1 MEGWWKDGRRVCE
14 DRARI
19 LKQNSQYQVKLSQ
32 LSQFGGSQAK
42 VRWSD
47 LWAVEKVLLY
57 FIFYILYF
65 IFFIFYIFIFW
76 IIEFLRWKPGTNK
89 EDVLLFFFIY
99 IYIYI
104 YTLPHRS
111 RQH

>member
-47 LWAVEKVLLY
+47 VMGSGEGLI
-57 FIFYILYF
+57 IFYILYF
-65 IFFIFYIFIFW
+65 TNKYIFTFCGCFLYLS
-76 IIEFLRWKPGTNK
+76 IECQQILERKG
-89 EDVLLFFFIY
+89 VLYFRGLNVHDQI
-99 IYIYI
+99 
-104 YTLPHRS
+104 
-111 RQH
+111 

>member
-47 LWAVEKVLLY
+47 VMGSGEGLI
-57 FIFYILYF
+57 IFYILYF
-65 IFFIFYIFIFW
+65 IFYRV
-76 IIEFLRWKPGTNK
+76 LRAPGTFVPNIGI
-89 EDVLLFFFIY
+89 EIE
-99 IYIYI
+99 I
-104 YTLPHRS
+104 
-111 RQH
+111 

>member
-47 LWAVEKVLLY
+47 VMGSGEGLI
-57 FIFYILYF
+57 IFYILYF
-65 IFFIFYIFIFW
+65 IFYRVFW
-76 IIEFLRWKPGTNK
+76 APST
-89 EDVLLFFFIY
+89 Y
-99 IYIYI
+99 
-104 YTLPHRS
+104 
-111 RQH
+111 

>member
-57 FIFYILYF
+57 FIFYLYLNF
-65 IFFIFYIFIFW
+65 RFRLFTIFYCR
-76 IIEFLRWKPGTNK
+76 L
-89 EDVLLFFFIY
+89 
-99 IYIYI
+99 
-104 YTLPHRS
+104 
-111 RQH
+111 

>member
-47 LWAVEKVLLY
+47 VMGSGEVLNSTKKS
-57 FIFYILYF
+57 
-65 IFFIFYIFIFW
+65 
-76 IIEFLRWKPGTNK
+76 IENPRIT
-89 EDVLLFFFIY
+89 
-99 IYIYI
+99 
-104 YTLPHRS
+104 
-111 RQH
+111 Q

>member
-42 VRWSD
+42 MRWSD
-47 LWAVEKVLLY
+47 VMGSGEVLNSTKRS
-57 FIFYILYF
+57 
-65 IFFIFYIFIFW
+65 
-76 IIEFLRWKPGTNK
+76 IENPRIT
-89 EDVLLFFFIY
+89 
-99 IYIYI
+99 
-104 YTLPHRS
+104 
-111 RQH
+111 Q

>member
-42 VRWSD
+42 VRWIYGQWKRS
-47 LWAVEKVLLY
+47 Y
-57 FIFYILYF
+57 YILYF
-65 IFFIFYIFIFW
+65 ILDKVNW
-76 IIEFLRWKPGTNK
+76 AKLR
-89 EDVLLFFFIY
+89 LS
-99 IYIYI
+99 
-104 YTLPHRS
+104 H
-111 RQH
+111 

>member
-47 LWAVEKVLLY
+47 VMGSGEGQKDD
-57 FIFYILYF
+57 YIN
-65 IFFIFYIFIFW
+65 
-76 IIEFLRWKPGTNK
+76 T
-89 EDVLLFFFIY
+89 
-99 IYIYI
+99 
-104 YTLPHRS
+104 
-111 RQH
+111 

>member
-42 VRWSD
+42 MRWSD
-47 LWAVEKVLLY
+47 VMGSGEVLNSTKSQLK
-57 FIFYILYF
+57 IPGLHNRW
-65 IFFIFYIFIFW
+65 FF
-76 IIEFLRWKPGTNK
+76 P
-89 EDVLLFFFIY
+89 
-99 IYIYI
+99 
-104 YTLPHRS
+104 
-111 RQH
+111 

>member
-1 MEGWWKDGRRVCE
+1 MLLGRHMKTRGGLVTDGRRVCE

-47 LWAVEKVLLY
+47 VMGSGEGQKDD
-57 FIFYILYF
+57 YIN
-65 IFFIFYIFIFW
+65 
-76 IIEFLRWKPGTNK
+76 T
-89 EDVLLFFFIY
+89 
-99 IYIYI
+99 
-104 YTLPHRS
+104 
-111 RQH
+111 

>member
-47 LWAVEKVLLY
+47 VMGSGEGLI
-57 FIFYILYF
+57 IFYILYF
-65 IFFIFYIFIFW
+65 IFY
-76 IIEFLRWKPGTNK
+76 E
-89 EDVLLFFFIY
+89 
-99 IYIYI
+99 
-104 YTLPHRS
+104 
-111 RQH
+111 

>member
-47 LWAVEKVLLY
+47 VMGSGEGLI
-57 FIFYILYF
+57 IFYILYF
-65 IFFIFYIFIFW
+65 IFYI
-76 IIEFLRWKPGTNK
+76 LPGILGAK
-89 EDVLLFFFIY
+89 YILVLY
-99 IYIYI
+99 M
-104 YTLPHRS
+104 
-111 RQH
+111 

>member
-47 LWAVEKVLLY
+47 VMGSGEGLI
-57 FIFYILYF
+57 IFYILYF
-65 IFFIFYIFIFW
+65 TGYFGRQVHIS
-76 IIEFLRWKPGTNK
+76 T
-89 EDVLLFFFIY
+89 IY
-99 IYIYI
+99 VGLQIKIGGGYEATEKMAKIH
-104 YTLPHRS
+104 LKK
-111 RQH
+111 

>member
-47 LWAVEKVLLY
+47 VMGSGEGLI
-57 FIFYILYF
+57 IFYILYF
-65 IFFIFYIFIFW
+65 IFYI
-76 IIEFLRWKPGTNK
+76 LPGIAGARYFCTK
-89 EDVLLFFFIY
+89 YWD
-99 IYIYI
+99 
-104 YTLPHRS
+104 
-111 RQH
+111 